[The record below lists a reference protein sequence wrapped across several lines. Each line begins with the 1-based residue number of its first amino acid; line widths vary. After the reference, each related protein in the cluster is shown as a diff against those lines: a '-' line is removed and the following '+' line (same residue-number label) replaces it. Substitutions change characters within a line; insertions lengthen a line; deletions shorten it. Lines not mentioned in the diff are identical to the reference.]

1 MKIDSDDILKQ
12 DFATKFFGFDKRE
25 VRVFLNVVANVYE
38 ELINENTLLRKQ
50 LTAIDAKETEFIT
63 KDDLKK
69 FISTLQW
76 IKEKEIE
83 KAEQEAAL
91 IIKEAQLKA
100 GAMIREAESEVEKR
114 KITLSE
120 IKGQHRSF
128 ERKMKEQIESFLSS
142 VREGENGEVSLG
154 TFSENGLSS
163 SES

>member
-1 MKIDSDDILKQ
+1 MKIDPDDILKQ
-12 DFATKFFGFDKRE
+12 DFAIKFFGFDKRE
-25 VRVFLNVVANVYE
+25 VRVFLKVVANVYE

-50 LTAIDAKETEFIT
+50 LTAIDAKEMEFLT

-100 GAMIREAESEVEKR
+100 GAIIREAESELERR
-114 KITLSE
+114 KLALSE
-120 IKGQHRSF
+120 IKGQHRYF

-142 VREGENGEVSLG
+142 VR
-154 TFSENGLSS
+154 
-163 SES
+163 